1 MADPYDTNSTLNQST
16 IWEEYQ
22 KVGIYLNTPANKRK
36 EEQIMKLRSNIY
48 RIRIGDNA
56 TDLANCLMQSRYP
69 ERPETSNSTSET
81 KLPVHDQF
89 SHGRS
94 AMEYLATYLLENPIV
109 PKPVFIEETIN
120 PLTGEKNYH
129 ER

>member
-1 MADPYDTNSTLNQST
+1 VADPYDTHSTLNQST

-22 KVGIYLNTPANKRK
+22 KVGIYLNTPANKNK
-36 EEQIMKLRSNIY
+36 QDQIMKLRSNVY
-48 RIRIGDNA
+48 RLKIGGNA

-69 ERPETSNSTSET
+69 ERPETSNSTSEI

-94 AMEYLATYLLENPIV
+94 AMEYLATYLLENQIQ
-109 PKPVFIEETIN
+109 KKEEWIEEKIN
-120 PLTGEKNYH
+120 PLTAELIRYA
-129 ER
+129 R